1 MLQLLAERLLLGD
14 ELIHF
19 GENVTVLV
27 HQSSVPDYGVRRGW
41 RYEQETRNRFSR
53 WPRTC

>member
-1 MLQLLAERLLLGD
+1 VMLQLLAKRLLLGD

-27 HQSSVPDYGVRRGW
+27 HQPSVPDYGVDRG
-41 RYEQETRNRFSR
+41 R
-53 WPRTC
+53 